1 MPGEAHHQKNR
12 TSSIQK
18 QMMSFFALFLF
29 VVAGLALAAQE
40 PANSPAQPASNPSA
54 TTPATA
60 PATATLPLPG
70 ADGAEITSPI
80 AIVPLESS
88 SSTAAASVT
97 GPIQAANGKAFITS
111 SGEIAAGPGTVRVT
125 LPYRGTMNVCAKTDV
140 KLSVD
145 TSVPPSQI
153 PGLLIGLDSGAL
165 EASFAIIKNSDIVQ
179 TPDFRILISGPGS
192 ADVKVRL
199 GPKGDTCV
207 DNPDVN
213 GPYVLVSSVF
223 EGGAYRVQPGQRVMF
238 QHGSLHEVVDNEKE
252 SCGCPPAS
260 AQGNEFPLAQSEGL
274 APTPGVTPPL
284 ETTKPTDKN
293 GQQGPPLVYMGPGQ
307 ESKNAPAAPPTSKP
321 QAAAPAQPAAAPAA
335 APVPSKQKKSG
346 FFRRVG
352 HFFGRVFGAEQ

>member
-1 MPGEAHHQKNR
+1 MPGKAHEQKFR
-12 TSSIQK
+12 RVSRIHR
-18 QMMSFFALFLF
+18 QMVNVFAFTPLLL
-29 VVAGLALAAQE
+29 AGVTVMAQE
-40 PANSPAQPASNPSA
+40 PANPQAQPAA
-54 TTPATA
+54 QVTA
-60 PATATLPLPG
+60 PATATLPLP
-70 ADGAEITSPI
+70 AAEPLGTTPPI

-88 SSTAAASVT
+88 AASAAASVT
-97 GPIQAANGKAFITS
+97 GPIAAANGRAFITS
-111 SGEIAAGPGTVRVT
+111 SGEIAAGDGTVRVT
-125 LPYRGTMNVCAKTDV
+125 LPYRGTMNVCAKTNV

-145 TSVPPSQI
+145 TSVPASQI

-252 SCGCPPAS
+252 SCGCPPAA

-274 APTPGVTPPL
+274 APTPGVTPPV
-284 ETTKPTDKN
+284 ETSRPTEKTAQDL
-293 GQQGPPLVYMGPGQ
+293 PPLVHMGAGQ
-307 ESKNAPAAPPTSKP
+307 EEKPAPAQSTSKP
-321 QAAAPAQPAAAPAA
+321 AATAPPQPVPAPAPPA
-335 APVPSKQKKSG
+335 QKKRG

-352 HFFGRVFGAEQ
+352 HFFGRIFGAGE

>member
-1 MPGEAHHQKNR
+1 MHGKVRREKFRRSFANHR
-12 TSSIQK
+12 
-18 QMMSFFALFLF
+18 QMMNVFALSPLL
-29 VVAGLALAAQE
+29 VVAVNLIAQE
-40 PANSPAQPASNPSA
+40 PANPQTQPA
-54 TTPATA
+54 PAASVTA
-60 PATATLPLPG
+60 PAAATLPIPG
-70 ADGAEITSPI
+70 AELSGSSPI

-88 SSTAAASVT
+88 AASAAASVT
-97 GPIQAANGKAFITS
+97 GPIQAANGRAFITS
-111 SGEIAAGPGTVRVT
+111 SGEIAAGDGTVRVT
-125 LPYRGTMNVCAKTDV
+125 LPYRGTMNVCAKTNV

-145 TSVPPSQI
+145 TSVPASQI

-165 EASFAIIKNSDIVQ
+165 EASFAIIRNSDIVQ

-238 QHGSLHEVVDNEKE
+238 QHGSLNEVVDNEKE
-252 SCGCPPAS
+252 SCGCPPAV

-274 APTPGVTPPL
+274 APTPGVTPPV
-284 ETTKPTDKN
+284 EMSKPSEKTAQDM
-293 GQQGPPLVYMGPGQ
+293 PPLVHMGAGQ
-307 ESKNAPAAPPTSKP
+307 EEKAPAAQSAAKPSAPAPPQPAPAPAAPP
-321 QAAAPAQPAAAPAA
+321 
-335 APVPSKQKKSG
+335 KQKKPG

-352 HFFGRVFGAEQ
+352 HFFGRIFGAEQ

>member
-1 MPGEAHHQKNR
+1 MQGAAHEQKIR
-12 TSSIQK
+12 TPSILLK
-18 QMMSFFALFLF
+18 MMSVFALTPF
-29 VVAGLALAAQE
+29 VAVGLAVAAQQ
-40 PANSPAQPASNPSA
+40 PANSPPQPAAGASLANS
-54 TTPATA
+54 
-60 PATATLPLPG
+60 ATLPLAA
-70 ADGAEITSPI
+70 ADPAGTVSPI
-80 AIVPLESS
+80 AIVPLDSS
-88 SSTAAASVT
+88 AASAAASVT
-97 GPIQAANGKAFITS
+97 GPIQAANGRAFITS
-111 SGEIAAGPGTVRVT
+111 SGEITAGSGTVRVT
-125 LPYRGTMNVCAKTDV
+125 LPYRGMMNVCAKTNV

-145 TSVPPSQI
+145 TSVPPSQV
-153 PGLLIGLDSGAL
+153 PGLLIGLDAGAL

-252 SCGCPPAS
+252 SCGCPPPA

-274 APTPGVTPPL
+274 APAPSITPPV
-284 ETTKPTDKN
+284 EVKKPPEKKA
-293 GQQGPPLVYMGPGQ
+293 QEVPPLVYMGPGH
-307 ESKNAPAAPPTSKP
+307 EAKNAPAAQPSLNPEATPPPQPEPAPAPSKP
-321 QAAAPAQPAAAPAA
+321 
-335 APVPSKQKKSG
+335 KKPG

-352 HFFGRVFGAEQ
+352 HFFGRIFGAEQ